1 MAVHAGTSSL
11 TEFIVVIKLLQRGDY
26 GKFTLGI
33 LLRE

>member
-11 TEFIVVIKLLQRGDY
+11 TDFIMVIKLLQRADY
-26 GKFTLGI
+26 GKFTLDI